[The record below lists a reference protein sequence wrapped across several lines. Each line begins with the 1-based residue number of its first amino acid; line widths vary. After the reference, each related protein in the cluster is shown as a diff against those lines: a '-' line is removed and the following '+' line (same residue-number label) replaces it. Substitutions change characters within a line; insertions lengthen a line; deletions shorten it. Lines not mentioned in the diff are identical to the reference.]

1 MKSPGS
7 RVLVLCTGKDGN
19 PANPKIAA
27 LTAVGVARGFTVEIP
42 NFADLPNPEQRVKW
56 LLHSDAAEADCLV
69 LAGVSMGGYVATVAA
84 ETLPARGLFLVG
96 PALYL
101 PPYANL
107 DPRPEADLI
116 GVVHGLEDEV
126 VPVANIR
133 RFAAEFGAQA
143 HLLDGNHSLD
153 AHLPFIS
160 AVFGRFLD
168 QVVRL

>member
-7 RVLVLCTGKDGN
+7 RVLFICTGKDGN
-19 PANPKIAA
+19 AA
-27 LTAVGVARGFTVEIP
+27 HPSVEAMTEAAVARGFTVEIP
-42 NFADLPNPEQRVKW
+42 NFADMPNPEQRVKW
-56 LLHSDAAEADCLV
+56 LLGSDAAEADCLV
-69 LAGVSMGGYVATVAA
+69 LAGISMGGYVATVAA
-84 ETLPARGLFLVG
+84 ETLPARGLFLIG

-116 GVVHGLEDEV
+116 AVVHGLGDEV

-133 RFAAEFGAQA
+133 RFAAEFGVQA

-153 AHLPFIS
+153 GHLPFIA
-160 AVFGRFLD
+160 AVFGKFLD
-168 QVVRL
+168 QILKA